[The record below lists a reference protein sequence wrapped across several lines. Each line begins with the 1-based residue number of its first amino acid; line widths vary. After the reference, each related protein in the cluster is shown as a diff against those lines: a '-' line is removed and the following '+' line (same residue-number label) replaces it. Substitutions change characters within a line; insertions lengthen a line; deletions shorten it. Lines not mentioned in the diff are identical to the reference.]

1 MFPQKHIEGFEQYW
15 RRRKPGSS
23 TAVHY
28 ASDVRI
34 FFKWATGRSP
44 EIINAHDIDH
54 FIEWQQSL
62 GRASSTIRRRLIA
75 LRMFFDYLAY
85 IQDHSFPNPVIPR
98 RHYLSQG
105 RTLPRSV
112 RQSEIAKLFASIG
125 DHLRDCAIFTLMLH
139 AGLRIG
145 EVINLCTGDIYLS
158 EKRMPHL
165 RLNGKGQRERI
176 VYLSAT
182 ATQLLE
188 KYLRS
193 RPSDSGERVFLNR
206 RGKPITATGI
216 QLQLAKYCRQA
227 DIWVTCHQLRH
238 SFACHMI
245 AAGIPVTSVQKMLGH
260 TSLRTTQL
268 YVEVADKQV
277 ERDYH
282 IGIQKVIED
291 TTAWLEVFHD

>member
-23 TAVHY
+23 TAIHY

-34 FFKWATGRSP
+34 FFKWATGSSP
-44 EIINAHDIDH
+44 ETITAHDIDD

-62 GRASSTIRRRLIA
+62 GRAPTTIRRRLIA

-85 IQDHSFPNPVIPR
+85 VKDQSFPNPVIPR

-112 RQSEIAKLFASIG
+112 RQNEMAKLFSSIG
-125 DHLRDCAIFTLMLH
+125 DHLRDRTIFTLMLH
-139 AGLRIG
+139 AGLRVG
-145 EVINLCTGDIYLS
+145 EVINMRTGDIYLS
-158 EKRMPHL
+158 ENRMPHL

-182 ATQLLE
+182 STQLLE
-188 KYLRS
+188 KYLQS
-193 RPSDSGERVFLNR
+193 RPLDSGERVFLNR

-227 DIWVTCHQLRH
+227 EIWVTCHQLRH
-238 SFACHMI
+238 TFACRMI
-245 AAGIPVTSVQKMLGH
+245 AAGVPITSVQKMLGH

-268 YVEVADKQV
+268 YVEVADQQV

-282 IGIQKVIED
+282 AGIQKVIED
-291 TTAWLEVFHD
+291 STTWLEAFHD